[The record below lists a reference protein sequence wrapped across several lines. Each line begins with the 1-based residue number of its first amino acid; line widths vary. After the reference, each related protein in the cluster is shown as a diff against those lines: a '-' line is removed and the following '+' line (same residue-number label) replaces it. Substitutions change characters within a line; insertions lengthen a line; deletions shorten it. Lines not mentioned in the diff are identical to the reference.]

1 MDRRR
6 TDGPHLS
13 TVRSGSV
20 MTAKSFRSFLEN
32 CRRSLLERRAPGGIS
47 VQLPVSDSYASLP
60 RTRVVA
66 VVNSKGGVGKTTL
79 ANNLAVYARTVA
91 SSLPVLVIGLDDSP
105 GVDEMFALDTAS
117 PEETT
122 YAALRRGSF
131 DSAIRLGRYGV
142 HYVPSSP
149 RVAVPMGQS
158 LDSFVLKRALRRTS
172 FPGVVIIDTKSDLEI
187 LTQNAVAASD
197 LTVVPVADMAS
208 LFAASKVFDLLQ
220 KWGLPRT
227 RARVVLSMLDLRIKY
242 KAELCSDVLG
252 LLVACARQLEF
263 PLFQSFIARSPRV
276 QALATNPEG
285 RTFSILNEATRTNAH
300 RQMGELAE
308 ELFEALASLRSN
320 RPDDLAAEAPPE
332 ASAQPRLWLSPR
344 TPDAAFALQ
353 KQGQMST
360 CVGQFPFFVGR
371 DDPSVLNDLAI
382 PDQRPWQISRRHAHF
397 IRREGR
403 IGVVDLGSRQGTW
416 VNGHRLGGLTADPGP
431 VFFGAKGGV
440 LILGTRQSPYV
451 FDVTVSKTAAEP
463 PVIERSVRS
472 IARAAAIAALVS

>member
-1 MDRRR
+1 VTAVSIRR
-6 TDGPHLS
+6 
-13 TVRSGSV
+13 
-20 MTAKSFRSFLEN
+20 FLDN
-32 CRRSLLERRAPGGIS
+32 CRRSLLNKTVPVDIAA
-47 VQLPVSDSYASLP
+47 QLSPSDRYASLP
-60 RTRVVA
+60 RTRVVS

-122 YAALRRGSF
+122 YTALRRGSF

-158 LDSFVLKRALRRTS
+158 LDSFVLKNALRRTS
-172 FPGVVIIDTKSDLEI
+172 FPGVVIIDTKSDLGV

-197 LTVVPVADMAS
+197 LAVVPVADMAS
-208 LFAASKVFDLLQ
+208 LFAANKVFSLLQ
-220 KWGLPRT
+220 EWGLPRT

-252 LLVACARQLEF
+252 LLVACARQLDF

-308 ELFEALASLRSN
+308 ELFEALAGLHSKK
-320 RPDDLAAEAPPE
+320 PDDLAAGAPDRSPE
-332 ASAQPRLWLSPR
+332 SSAEPRLWLRPR
-344 TPDAAFALQ
+344 TPEAAFALQ
-353 KQGQMST
+353 QQGQSLS
-360 CVGQFPFFVGR
+360 CVGQFPFFIGR

-382 PDQRPWQISRRHAHF
+382 PDQQPLQISRRHAHF

-403 IGVVDLGSRQGTW
+403 IGVVDLGSTQGTW
-416 VNGHRLGGLTADPGP
+416 VNGHQLGGPTADPGP
-431 VFFGAKGGV
+431 VFFGASGGV
-440 LILGTRQSPYV
+440 LCLGTRQSPYS
-451 FDVTVSKTAAEP
+451 FDVTVSKAAVEP
-463 PVIERSVRS
+463 PMPERSDASPVRV
-472 IARAAAIAALVS
+472 AEMAA